1 MMVELKGLRG
11 NMPSHTRLFV
21 CLHLPLLVFLC
32 DFASDL
38 SILGSSEDKDCV
50 VGSKGPCVPTQ
61 KSYTSSETFK
71 TFDQHQEETRFELG
85 LHMYRWHCYLT
96 PSAMSVS

>member
-1 MMVELKGLRG
+1 M
-11 NMPSHTRLFV
+11 
-21 CLHLPLLVFLC
+21 CLHLPLLVFHC

-71 TFDQHQEETRFELG
+71 TFDQPQEETRLELG
-85 LHMYRWHCYLT
+85 LHTCTDGIAILHPVPCLCVDGWEFWVGFPALSSLMH
-96 PSAMSVS
+96 